1 LPVNLIV
8 SIHAPNN
15 ELRRK
20 LVPITASYPL
30 EDIVRVLRGAPRW
43 MFIETKYLLL
53 EDVNDS
59 EDHAGELADLLKG
72 LNVVVTLQSYN
83 RIPERNYVKS
93 APHRVQAFADTLR
106 RRGFTVG
113 FLNSNI
119 GEPVE
124 GGCGQMRVNAV
135 RANSRRGAIVKT

>member
-1 LPVNLIV
+1 
-8 SIHAPNN
+8 
-15 ELRRK
+15 
-20 LVPITASYPL
+20 L

-59 EDHAGELADLLKG
+59 DAHANELADLLG
-72 LNVVVTLQSYN
+72 DLNVVVTLQNYN
-83 RIPERNYVKS
+83 RIAERDFSKS
-93 APHRVQAFADTLR
+93 SPLRVQAFANTLR
-106 RRGFTVG
+106 RRGFKVG

-124 GGCGQMRVNAV
+124 SGCGQMRMNAA
-135 RANSRRGAIVKT
+135 RANSNRREARM